1 MRSVEIRKIDKDCL
15 VHINNRTQRSSRPL
29 TSQFDQIPMLNF
41 FRKNTISDGEMAKI
55 SRQYTNQNEEI
66 QVGEDASNLLDL
78 GYNSPDDLKETIY
91 GKDKLVMVMGMDCY
105 TEYPPPFQTIC
116 APFEIPKN
124 LKPWRT

>member
-1 MRSVEIRKIDKDCL
+1 
-15 VHINNRTQRSSRPL
+15 
-29 TSQFDQIPMLNF
+29 MLNF

-91 GKDKLVMVMGMDCY
+91 GKDTLISNGH
-105 TEYPPPFQTIC
+105 
-116 APFEIPKN
+116 
-124 LKPWRT
+124 